1 MKNAAIAFLA
11 IFVAV
16 LGFLFFTKDKSSNV
30 GHDSDTANTA
40 STNGSNSATRKGK
53 TLDLSNKG
61 LTTVPRDVLDDSSV
75 IVFDVS
81 NNNLTGALPEEIR
94 KLSNL
99 EELDASNNKITGI
112 PAGIGQLSKLKTVN
126 YANNNISGLP
136 NEIGNLKNLETFDL
150 RGNPNV
156 SKQDLS
162 QIQSKLPNAEFLTD

>member
-1 MKNAAIAFLA
+1 MKNAVIT
-11 IFVAV
+11 IFVIAVTV

-30 GHDSDTANTA
+30 GNGSGAANTS
-40 STNGSNSATRKGK
+40 STDSSNSTPIKGK
-53 TLDLSNKG
+53 TLDLSRKG
-61 LTTVPRDVLDDSSV
+61 LTAVPHDVLDDSTV
-75 IVFDVS
+75 KVFDVS